1 MTSRPGQACW
11 HAGDTGDT
19 LPGQAAP
26 SEKLPTAPLA
36 PDTAECWDESS
47 SAPVPSG
54 TAGPGLR
61 SRGPVPCSRS
71 VPRAL
76 HPRPPGL
83 EAAPSPCA
91 PLQAGTACRKLAAVF
106 LSTWTSP
113 CCDGRARGL
122 EETFPC
128 SRGSWLAQLLQGLCL
143 QPGALP
149 ASPSTAQPAL
159 SLQSTQASLPRS
171 VGASNCSPA
180 SHSRNWFKLSCFKAP
195 QGAPCHRST
204 KHSSCGV
211 FLQRGAQPQG
221 TNLVATC
228 RGPGAAA
235 MSAQSRA
242 QPPLGPN
249 LPAPCHGVGHGAA
262 RRLLVVLPEQAATQ
276 TTLARPRGG

>member
-1 MTSRPGQACW
+1 M
-11 HAGDTGDT
+11 
-19 LPGQAAP
+19 
-26 SEKLPTAPLA
+26 
-36 PDTAECWDESS
+36 
-47 SAPVPSG
+47 PSG
-54 TAGPGLR
+54 TARPGLR
-61 SRGPVPCSRS
+61 SQGPVPCSRG

-76 HPRPPGL
+76 QPRPPGL
-83 EAAPSPCA
+83 EAAPSPCT
-91 PLQAGTACRKLAAVF
+91 PLRAGTASRKLAAVF
-106 LSTWTSP
+106 LSTLGSAP
-113 CCDGRARGL
+113 RCDGRARGL
-122 EETFPC
+122 EETLPC
-128 SRGSWLAQLLQGLCL
+128 GRGSWQAQLLQGPCL

-149 ASPSTAQPAL
+149 ASPSTAQPVL

-211 FLQRGAQPQG
+211 FLQRGAQPKG
-221 TNLVATC
+221 TNLETSC

-235 MSAQSRA
+235 TSAQSRA
-242 QPPLGPN
+242 QPPPGPN

-262 RRLLVVLPEQAATQ
+262 RRLLMVLPEQAATQ